1 MLKHE
6 RSEAKNSTAKNADK
20 FEKEV
25 AMVEFENRED
35 KSSSVNAK
43 ALKHNIIKSK
53 IKAMKEEK
61 WKDKAFL
68 SQYPKILEKPHD

>member
-35 KSSSVNAK
+35 KLSSVNAK
-43 ALKHNIIKSK
+43 PLKHNYNQVQDKSNERRK
-53 IKAMKEEK
+53 VERQSI
-61 WKDKAFL
+61 
-68 SQYPKILEKPHD
+68 P

>member
-1 MLKHE
+1 MLKDE
-6 RSEAKNSTAKNADK
+6 RSEAKNSAAKNADK

-35 KSSSVNAK
+35 KLSSVNAK
-43 ALKHNIIKSK
+43 ALKHIIKSK

-61 WKDKAFL
+61 WKDKAFH
-68 SQYPKILEKPHD
+68 SQYPKILEKPYD